1 MNFDFVN
8 YVNCCMAEPTQHC
21 KAVILQLKRKKL
33 KRKEG
38 DRSSIRCH
46 HDNQKRFWK
55 CFRLKKDKETR

>member
-1 MNFDFVN
+1 
-8 YVNCCMAEPTQHC
+8 MAEPTQHC

-33 KRKEG
+33 KRNGG

-46 HDNQKRFWK
+46 HDNQRRFWK